1 MAKKNLIHLLVEES
15 KSYIGIDKIVS
26 LIEDGSELNNIPMH
40 PLYMSI
46 RSLPIEQKGLLL
58 PRLSKEQRQA
68 LLDIDLWN
76 KDYVNVTDF
85 STWLYVYATAND
97 ELKYEF
103 VKSPEFALF
112 LKARFNIWT
121 FDAED
126 PQYPDHDYYF
136 LSECNQLL
144 FEYDENCEM
153 VDQLK
158 DAIKILYTEEGVEKA
173 YAYLFKIVADQIG
186 MMTEDEYRLKKNRLQ
201 DYGFIDY
208 YEALELT
215 NTFPTIKHLNNF
227 LKKSLSTDRPKA
239 HVDDEHKNQRVS
251 YGALSP
257 FEDQVDELSGELEK
271 VENIERADFL
281 SFNFVKLIN
290 ANIEINGG
298 IKQTA
303 IELSKNSKET
313 KKLIELGLNYT
324 KQFIRNEYSE
334 NFILFNTFSFSEL
347 FKIGKSLIVFGQNEI
362 KNTYRKNKLE
372 ETFDSFLGPF
382 FEQFIAK
389 SLSKEYQYATQ
400 KNNIIQLNNFENY
413 QLWKI
418 QIDQLLELIP
428 FAKAFKIKLESLASE
443 GKIQDQFYLNYT
455 VKDIDFPTLLIT
467 SFANYS
473 LKNEEEHFKVGLTL
487 VEFKRFMSSY
497 QNKNTEKWNILLSE
511 FSAKYGFEK
520 ISNFPQLMNYFID
533 EALEGY
539 SDVDN
544 LKDEEFKYVGGPII
558 LLV

>member
-1 MAKKNLIHLLVEES
+1 
-15 KSYIGIDKIVS
+15 
-26 LIEDGSELNNIPMH
+26 
-40 PLYMSI
+40 
-46 RSLPIEQKGLLL
+46 
-58 PRLSKEQRQA
+58 
-68 LLDIDLWN
+68 
-76 KDYVNVTDF
+76 
-85 STWLYVYATAND
+85 
-97 ELKYEF
+97 
-103 VKSPEFALF
+103 
-112 LKARFNIWT
+112 
-121 FDAED
+121 
-126 PQYPDHDYYF
+126 
-136 LSECNQLL
+136 
-144 FEYDENCEM
+144 
-153 VDQLK
+153 
-158 DAIKILYTEEGVEKA
+158 
-173 YAYLFKIVADQIG
+173 
-186 MMTEDEYRLKKNRLQ
+186 
-201 DYGFIDY
+201 
-208 YEALELT
+208 
-215 NTFPTIKHLNNF
+215 
-227 LKKSLSTDRPKA
+227 
-239 HVDDEHKNQRVS
+239 
-251 YGALSP
+251 
-257 FEDQVDELSGELEK
+257 
-271 VENIERADFL
+271 
-281 SFNFVKLIN
+281 
-290 ANIEINGG
+290 
-298 IKQTA
+298 
-303 IELSKNSKET
+303 
-313 KKLIELGLNYT
+313 
-324 KQFIRNEYSE
+324 
-334 NFILFNTFSFSEL
+334 
-347 FKIGKSLIVFGQNEI
+347 
-362 KNTYRKNKLE
+362 RKNKLE